1 VSSAIFKFNTPR
13 IASELIDGEYVIV
26 DFDNGHYFNADQL
39 SSWILF
45 LLANGQAFSDVL
57 ENIKKKYPADSERVE
72 KSLKNYLNDLIDS
85 MILLED
91 DVQERTVL
99 EDSNFFTLP
108 PAFIEPVLNKYT
120 DLEELLLLD
129 PIHDISPETGWPKE
143 NK

>member
-1 VSSAIFKFNTPR
+1 VSDVFKFNSPR

-26 DFDNGHYFNADQL
+26 DFDNGHYFNADQI

-45 LLANGQAFSDVL
+45 HFANGQTFSDVL
-57 ENIKKKYPADSERVE
+57 LKVQDKYPVDRE
-72 KSLKNYLNDLIDS
+72 KMEQSLRSYLDELIDN
-85 MILLED
+85 MILVKD
-91 DVQERTVL
+91 DIQERTVS
-99 EDSNFFTLP
+99 EDLNSFTLP
-108 PAFIEPVLNKYT
+108 PSFIEPVLNKYT